1 MNICTYKLHVW
12 GHINIVTRCLC
23 ITYIYITGSC
33 NTFTDTVLTFL
44 SWEIYI
50 YLFIFFNG
58 AGCFYT
64 WFYSNPG
71 GKLKPVRSALFKAR
85 VFKHWNQGE
94 TVANQPI

>member
-12 GHINIVTRCLC
+12 GPINIVTRCLC

-50 YLFIFFNG
+50 YIYSSFSMALAAFTRGFIQTQAVN
-58 AGCFYT
+58 
-64 WFYSNPG
+64 
-71 GKLKPVRSALFKAR
+71 
-85 VFKHWNQGE
+85 
-94 TVANQPI
+94 